1 MADPQQVLAQ
11 RVHDAIVAS
20 FGQEFGDADPL
31 IRSSSFA
38 DFQANVALP
47 LGKRLGRA
55 PRQVAGELVARLDV
69 TDMCAAPEVSGPGF
83 INFTLRDDW
92 IAAQASQM
100 LSDRRLGL
108 APTASPQTVVVEYSS
123 PNVAKEMH
131 VGHLRT
137 TIVGDA
143 IARVLEFAGHR
154 VIRDNHVG
162 DWGTPFGMLIEH
174 LLDVGEDSA
183 EAALLMTDPNAFYQ
197 AARRKFDTEPEFT
210 ERARSRLVRLQAGDP
225 DTMVIWQRLVDISR
239 EYLHQVYTRLGVS
252 LTDDDIRGESFY
264 NDMLADTVS
273 VLEKQGIAVESEGA
287 LCAFPAGFTGR
298 EGRPLPLII
307 RKSDGG
313 YNYATTDLA
322 AVRYRVDQLRCD
334 RSVYVVGSEQAL
346 HFQMVFA
353 VARQAGWIPESVSFE
368 HAQIGMVLGQDGNRL
383 KTREGETPKLS
394 DLLQEGVDRARGILD
409 ELDAAARFGEAEL
422 DVVAEA
428 VGIGAVKYAD
438 LSTARESAY
447 LFDWDRMISFRG
459 NTGPYL
465 QYATAR
471 IRSIFRRAA
480 EARTAESG
488 TAESGTG
495 EAGTAGS
502 GAGDAEAAARGA
514 GVAITAGPERALAL
528 RLLSFGAVVTQLG
541 ETAEPHRLCAYLF
554 DVASLFTTFYEECP
568 VLKAEPESLRVSR
581 LALCA
586 LTLDVLTKGLE
597 LLGVP
602 IPERM

>member
-20 FGQEFGDADPL
+20 FGPEYGDADPL
-31 IRSSSFA
+31 IRPSSFA

-47 LGKRLGRA
+47 LGKRLGRP
-55 PRQVAGELVARLDV
+55 PREVAGELARHGLMS

-83 INFTLRDDW
+83 INLRLRDDW

-100 LSDRRLGL
+100 LNDPRLGL
-108 APTASPQTVVVEYSS
+108 APVATPQTVVVEYSS
-123 PNVAKEMH
+123 PNIAKEMH

-162 DWGTPFGMLIEH
+162 DWGTQFGMLIEH

-183 EAALLMTDPNAFYQ
+183 EAGLLRTDPNAFYQ
-197 AARRKFDTEPEFT
+197 AARRKFDTDPGFA
-210 ERARSRLVRLQAGDP
+210 ERARK
-225 DTMVIWQRLVDISR
+225 RLVDLQGGDPATLQSGSGSSTSQ
-239 EYLHQVYTRLGVS
+239 EYLHRIYAGSASPSPTTTSGARASTTTCSRTRSALLEAKGMAVYS
-252 LTDDDIRGESFY
+252 D
-264 NDMLADTVS
+264 
-273 VLEKQGIAVESEGA
+273 GA
-287 LCAFPAGFTGR
+287 LCAFPPGFTGR

-313 YNYATTDLA
+313 YNYASTDLA
-322 AVRYRVDQLRCD
+322 TIRYRVDELGCD
-334 RSVYVVGSEQAL
+334 RAIYVVGADQAL

-353 VARQAGWIPESVSFE
+353 VAREAGWIPVGASFE
-368 HAQIGMVLGQDGNRL
+368 HAQIGLVLGPDGNRL
-383 KTREGETPKLS
+383 RTRSGDNVQLS
-394 DLLQEGVDRARGILD
+394 DLLAEGVERARGILA
-409 ELDAAARFGEAEL
+409 ELEATARFSPAEL
-422 DVVAEA
+422 DQIAEA

-438 LSTARESAY
+438 LSTARESGY
-447 LFDWDRMISFRG
+447 VFDWDRMISFRG

-471 IRSIFRRAA
+471 IRSIFRR
-480 EARTAESG
+480 S
-488 TAESGTG
+488 G
-495 EAGTAGS
+495 EAADPGS
-502 GAGDAEAAARGA
+502 SGSAVR
-514 GVAITAGPERALAL
+514 ITAPPERALAL
-528 RLLSFGAVVTQLG
+528 RLLDFGAAISQLG
-541 ETAEPHRLCAYLF
+541 QTTEPHRLCAFLF

-568 VLKAEPESLRVSR
+568 VLKAEPESLRAAR

-586 LTLDVLTKGLE
+586 LTLRVLTTGLD

-602 IPERM
+602 VPEQM

>member
-1 MADPQQVLAQ
+1 
-11 RVHDAIVAS
+11 
-20 FGQEFGDADPL
+20 
-31 IRSSSFA
+31 
-38 DFQANVALP
+38 VALP

-55 PRQVAGELVARLDV
+55 PREVAGELAARLDV
-69 TDMCAAPEVSGPGF
+69 ADMCAEPEVSGPGF

-92 IAAQASQM
+92 IAGQASQM
-100 LSDRRLGL
+100 LNDPRLGL
-108 APTASPQTVVVEYSS
+108 APVARPQTVVVEYSS

-174 LLDVGEDSA
+174 LLDVGADSA
-183 EAALLMTDPNAFYQ
+183 EAALLTTDPNAFYQ
-197 AARRKFDTEPEFT
+197 AARRKFETEPEFS
-210 ERARSRLVRLQAGDP
+210 ERARSRLVRLQTGDP
-225 DTMVIWQRLVDISR
+225 GTLAIWQRLVDISR
-239 EYLHQVYTRLGVS
+239 EYLHQIYARLGVS

-264 NDMLADTVS
+264 NDMLADTVGE
-273 VLEKQGIAVESEGA
+273 LEERGIATESEGA

-313 YNYATTDLA
+313 YNYASTDLA
-322 AVRYRVDQLRCD
+322 AVRYRVDKLSCD

-353 VARQAGWIPESVSFE
+353 VARGAGWIPAGVRFE

-394 DLLQEGVDRARGILD
+394 GLLQEGVDRARGILD
-409 ELDAAARFGEAEL
+409 ELDAAARFDPAEL
-422 DVVAEA
+422 DAVAEA

-480 EARTAESG
+480 D
-488 TAESGTG
+488 
-495 EAGTAGS
+495 AGTADAGTADAGTADADA
-502 GAGDAEAAARGA
+502 GARRA
-514 GVAITAGPERALAL
+514 GVAIAAAPERALAL
-528 RLLSFGAVVTQLG
+528 RLLSFGAMVTQLG

-586 LTLDVLTKGLE
+586 LTLDVLTMGLG

>member
-1 MADPQQVLAQ
+1 
-11 RVHDAIVAS
+11 
-20 FGQEFGDADPL
+20 
-31 IRSSSFA
+31 
-38 DFQANVALP
+38 
-47 LGKRLGRA
+47 
-55 PRQVAGELVARLDV
+55 
-69 TDMCAAPEVSGPGF
+69 PGF
-83 INFTLRDDW
+83 VNLTLRNDW
-92 IAAQASQM
+92 IARAATEV
-100 LSDRRLGL
+100 L
-108 APTASPQTVVVEYSS
+108 ADPRAGVPVTTRPKTVIVEYSS

-143 IARVLEFAGHR
+143 IASVLEFAGHR

-183 EAALLMTDPNAFYQ
+183 EAGLLTTDPNAFYQ
-197 AARRKFDTEPEFT
+197 AARRKFDSDPAFT

-239 EYLHQVYTRLGVS
+239 GYLHQVYTRLRVS
-252 LTDDDIRGESFY
+252 LRDEDIRGESFY
-264 NDMLADTVS
+264 NDMLADTVGE
-273 VLEKQGIAVESEGA
+273 LEERGIAVESEGA

-313 YNYATTDLA
+313 YNYASTDLA
-322 AVRYRVDQLRCD
+322 AVRYRVDKLSAD
-334 RSVYVVGSEQAL
+334 RAVYVVGSEQAL

-353 VARQAGWIPESVSFE
+353 VAREAGWIPAGASFE
-368 HAQIGMVLGQDGNRL
+368 HAQVGLVSAPGGGRL
-383 KTREGETPKLS
+383 RTRSGDNVQLS
-394 DLLQEGVDRARGILD
+394 DLLAEAVERARGILD
-409 ELDAAARFGEAEL
+409 EVDTAARFGAGEVDA
-422 DVVAEA
+422 VAEA

-447 LFDWDRMISFRG
+447 VFDWDRMISFRG

-471 IRSIFRRAA
+471 IRSIFRRAGA
-480 EARTAESG
+480 EADPDIRGSRVAVTA
-488 TAESGTG
+488 A
-495 EAGTAGS
+495 
-502 GAGDAEAAARGA
+502 
-514 GVAITAGPERALAL
+514 PERALAL
-528 RLLSFGAVVTQLG
+528 RLLDFGAVVTQVG

-554 DVASLFTTFYEECP
+554 DLASLFTSFYEECP
-568 VLKAEPESLRVSR
+568 VLKAEPASLRARR

-586 LTLDVLTKGLE
+586 LTLRVLTTGLD

-602 IPERM
+602 VPEQM

>member
-20 FGQEFGDADPL
+20 FGPEYGDADPL
-31 IRSSSFA
+31 IRPSSFA

-47 LGKRLGRA
+47 LGKRLRRA
-55 PRQVAGELVARLDV
+55 PREVAAELGGRLDV
-69 TDMCAAPEVSGPGF
+69 ADMCAAPEVSGPGF

-100 LSDRRLGL
+100 LGDSRLGL
-108 APTASPQTVVVEYSS
+108 APADRPQTVVVEYSS

-183 EAALLMTDPNAFYQ
+183 EAALLTTDPNAFYQ
-197 AARRKFDTEPEFT
+197 AARRKFENDPEFT

-225 DTMVIWQRLVDISR
+225 DTLVIWQRLVDISR
-239 EYLHQVYTRLGVS
+239 EYLHRVYARLGVS
-252 LTDDDIRGESFY
+252 LTDADIRGESFY
-264 NDMLADTVS
+264 NDMLADTVGQ
-273 VLEKQGIAVESEGA
+273 LEEKGIATQSEGA
-287 LCAFPAGFTGR
+287 LCAFPPGFTGR
-298 EGRPLPLII
+298 EGKPLPLII

-322 AVRYRVDQLRCD
+322 AVRYRVDKLSCD

-346 HFQMVFA
+346 HFQMIFA
-353 VARQAGWIPESVSFE
+353 VARQAGWIPEGVRFE

-383 KTREGETPKLS
+383 RTREGETPKLS
-394 DLLQEGVDRARGILD
+394 GLLQEGVDRARGILD
-409 ELDAAARFGEAEL
+409 ELDAADRFDAAEL
-422 DVVAEA
+422 DAVAEA

-480 EARTAESG
+480 
-488 TAESGTG
+488 GTG
-495 EAGTAGS
+495 GAGTTGGAVVT
-502 GAGDAEAAARGA
+502 GAGAEAAARRR
-514 GVAITAGPERALAL
+514 GVAISAGPERALAL
-528 RLLSFGAVVTQLG
+528 RLLSFGAMVTQLG

-568 VLKAEPESLRVSR
+568 VLKAEPESLRDSR
-581 LALCA
+581 LALCV
-586 LTLDVLTKGLE
+586 LTLDVLAKGLG

>member
-1 MADPQQVLAQ
+1 MADPQQILAH

-20 FGQEFGDADPL
+20 FGPEYGDADPL
-31 IRSSSFA
+31 IRPSAFA

-47 LGKRLGRA
+47 LGKRLGRP
-55 PRQVAGELVARLDV
+55 PREVAGELAARLDLM
-69 TDMCAAPEVSGPGF
+69 DMCAAPGVSGPGF

-100 LSDRRLGL
+100 LNDPRLGL
-108 APTASPQTVVVEYSS
+108 APVASPQTVVVEYSS

-183 EAALLMTDPNAFYQ
+183 DAALLMTDPNAFYQ

-225 DTMVIWQRLVDISR
+225 DTLAIWQRLVDISK
-239 EYLHQVYTRLGVS
+239 EYLHRVYTRLGVT
-252 LTDDDIRGESFY
+252 LTDEDIRGESFY
-264 NDMLADTVS
+264 NNMLADTVS
-273 VLEKQGIAVESEGA
+273 LLEDAGIATESEGA
-287 LCAFPAGFTGR
+287 LCAFPPGFTGR

-322 AVRYRVDQLRCD
+322 AVRYRVDKLSCD

-353 VARQAGWIPESVSFE
+353 VAREAGWIPESASFE

-394 DLLQEGVDRARGILD
+394 GLLAEGVDRARGILD
-409 ELDAAARFGEAEL
+409 ELDAAARFEEAEL
-422 DVVAEA
+422 DAVAEA

-480 EARTAESG
+480 DAGPVSDGTVSART
-488 TAESGTG
+488 
-495 EAGTAGS
+495 
-502 GAGDAEAAARGA
+502 GDAEAAARMS

-528 RLLSFGAVVTQLG
+528 RLLSFGAMVTQLG

-586 LTLDVLTKGLE
+586 LTLDVLTKGLD

>member
-1 MADPQQVLAQ
+1 MADPQQVLSD

-20 FGQEFGDADPL
+20 FGPEYGDADPL
-31 IRSSSFA
+31 IRPSSFA

-47 LGKRLGRA
+47 LGKRLRPP
-55 PRQVAGELVARLDV
+55 PRELAAELAAQLDV
-69 TDMCAAPEVSGPGF
+69 ADVCTEPEVSGPGF
-83 INFTLRDDW
+83 INLTLRDDW
-92 IAAQASQM
+92 IAAQATQM
-100 LSDRRLGL
+100 LGDARLGTEP
-108 APTASPQTVVVEYSS
+108 AAQPQTVVVEYSS

-143 IARVLEFAGHR
+143 IARVLEFAGHQ
-154 VIRDNHVG
+154 VIRDNHLG

-174 LLDVGEDSA
+174 LLDVGEASP
-183 EAALLMTDPNAFYQ
+183 EAALLTTDPNAFYQ
-197 AARRKFDTEPEFT
+197 AARRKFDGDPAFT
-210 ERARSRLVRLQAGDP
+210 ERARSRLVQLQAGDP
-225 DTMVIWQRLVDISR
+225 ATMAIWQRLVDISR
-239 EYLHQVYTRLGVS
+239 GYLHQVYTRLGVT
-252 LTDDDIRGESFY
+252 LTDADIRGESFY
-264 NDMLADTVS
+264 NDLLADTVAIL
-273 VLEKQGIAVESEGA
+273 VERGIAVESEGA

-298 EGRPLPLII
+298 EGKPLPLII

-322 AVRYRVDQLRCD
+322 AVRYRVDKLSVD
-334 RSVYVVGSEQAL
+334 RSIYVVGSEQAL

-353 VARQAGWIPESVSFE
+353 VAREAGWIPEGVSFE
-368 HAQIGMVLGQDGNRL
+368 HAQIGMVLGEDGGRL
-383 KTREGETPKLS
+383 KTREGDTPKLS
-394 DLLQEGVDRARGILD
+394 GLLDEGVERARGILD
-409 ELDAAARFGEAEL
+409 ELDAASRFGPAEL
-422 DVVAEA
+422 DAVAEA

-471 IRSIFRRAA
+471 IRSIFRRAD
-480 EARTAESG
+480 
-488 TAESGTG
+488 
-495 EAGTAGS
+495 AGAAGVA
-502 GAGDAEAAARGA
+502 GAGDAENAELAGAARAAALAA
-514 GVAITAGPERALAL
+514 GVTVTAAPERALAL
-528 RLLSFGAVVTQLG
+528 RLLGFGAALTQLG
-541 ETAEPHRLCAYLF
+541 ETAEPHRLCTFLF

-568 VLKAEPESLRVSR
+568 VLKAESESLRLSR

-586 LTLDVLTKGLE
+586 LTLDVLASGLG

-602 IPERM
+602 VPERM

>member
-1 MADPQQVLAQ
+1 
-11 RVHDAIVAS
+11 VHDAIVAS
-20 FGQEFGDADPL
+20 FGPDFSDADPL
-31 IRSSSFA
+31 IRPSSFA

-47 LGKRLGRA
+47 LGKRLGRP
-55 PRQVAGELVARLDV
+55 PREVAGELAARLDV
-69 TDMCAAPEVSGPGF
+69 TDMCAEPEVSGPGF
-83 INFTLRDDW
+83 INLTLRDDW
-92 IAAQASQM
+92 IAAQASLM
-100 LSDRRLGL
+100 LNDPRLGL
-108 APTASPQTVVVEYSS
+108 APVASPQTVVVEYSS

-174 LLDVGEDSA
+174 LLDVGPDSA
-183 EAALLMTDPNAFYQ
+183 EAALLITDPNAFYQ
-197 AARRKFDTEPEFT
+197 AGRRQFDTDPAFA

-225 DTMVIWQRLVDISR
+225 DTLAIWQRLVDISR
-239 EYLHQVYTRLGVS
+239 EYLHQVYARLRVS

-264 NDMLADTVS
+264 NDMLADTVAA
-273 VLEKQGIAVESEGA
+273 LEERGIATVSDGA

-322 AVRYRVDQLRCD
+322 AVRYRVDKLSAD
-334 RSVYVVGSEQAL
+334 RSIYVVGSEQAL

-353 VARQAGWIPESVSFE
+353 VAREAGWIPEGTSFE

-383 KTREGETPKLS
+383 RTREGETPKLS

-409 ELDAAARFGEAEL
+409 ELDAASRFEPAEL
-422 DVVAEA
+422 DAVAEA

-471 IRSIFRRAA
+471 IRSIFRRADAPDGDAADDARAGEA
-480 EARTAESG
+480 EAGGR
-488 TAESGTG
+488 
-495 EAGTAGS
+495 
-502 GAGDAEAAARGA
+502 RA
-514 GVAITAGPERALAL
+514 GVAVTAGPERALAL
-528 RLLSFGAVVTQLG
+528 RLLDFGAMVTQLG
-541 ETAEPHRLCAYLF
+541 ETTEPHRLCAYLF

-568 VLKAEPESLRVSR
+568 VLKAEPESLRTSR

-586 LTLDVLTKGLE
+586 LTLDVLTKGLT

-602 IPERM
+602 IPDRM

>member
-1 MADPQQVLAQ
+1 V
-11 RVHDAIVAS
+11 RDAIVAS
-20 FGQEFGDADPL
+20 FGPEYGAADPL
-31 IRSSSFA
+31 IRPSSFA
-38 DFQANVALP
+38 DLQANVALP
-47 LGKRLGRA
+47 LGKRLGRP
-55 PRQVAGELVARLDV
+55 PRDLAAELAARLDV
-69 TDMCAAPEVSGPGF
+69 TDICAAPQVSGPGF

-100 LSDRRLGL
+100 LSDPRLGL
-108 APTASPQTVVVEYSS
+108 APVASPQTVVVEYSS

-174 LLDVGEDSA
+174 LLDVGADSA
-183 EAALLMTDPNAFYQ
+183 EAALLTTDPNAFYA
-197 AARRKFDTEPEFT
+197 AARRKFDNEPAFA

-225 DTMVIWQRLVDISR
+225 DTLAIWQRLVDISR

-273 VLEKQGIAVESEGA
+273 ALEEKGIATESEGA

-322 AVRYRVDQLRCD
+322 AVRYRVDKLSCD

-353 VARQAGWIPESVSFE
+353 VAREAGWIPAGVRFE

-383 KTREGETPKLS
+383 RTREGETPKLS
-394 DLLQEGVDRARGILD
+394 GLLAEGVDRARGILD
-409 ELDAAARFGEAEL
+409 ELDAAARFDAAEL
-422 DVVAEA
+422 DAVAEA

-480 EARTAESG
+480 DAAAAAAGAASTG
-488 TAESGTG
+488 TAAAGAASTG
-495 EAGTAGS
+495 AAWTA
-502 GAGDAEAAARGA
+502 DPETAARRSR
-514 GVAITAGPERALAL
+514 VAISAGPERALAL
-528 RLLSFGAVVTQLG
+528 KLLGFGATVTQLA
-541 ETAEPHRLCAYLF
+541 ETTEPHRLCAFLF

-568 VLKAEPESLRVSR
+568 VLKAEPESLRASR

-586 LTLDVLTKGLE
+586 LTLDVLTMGLD

-602 IPERM
+602 VPERM

>member
-20 FGQEFGDADPL
+20 FGPEYSDADPL
-31 IRSSSFA
+31 IRPSAFA
-38 DFQANVALP
+38 DLQANVALP
-47 LGKRLGRA
+47 LGKRLRRA
-55 PRQVAGELVARLDV
+55 PREVAGELAARLDV
-69 TDMCAAPEVSGPGF
+69 ADMCATPEVSGPGF

-92 IAAQASQM
+92 IAAQASQL
-100 LSDRRLGL
+100 LSDPRLGL
-108 APTASPQTVVVEYSS
+108 APVANPQTVVVEYSS

-174 LLDVGEDSA
+174 LLDVGADSA
-183 EAALLMTDPNAFYQ
+183 EAALLTTDPNAFYQ
-197 AARRKFDTEPEFT
+197 AARRKFENEPAFA

-225 DTMVIWQRLVDISR
+225 DTLAIWQRLVDISR
-239 EYLHQVYTRLGVS
+239 EYLHRVYTRLGVS
-252 LTDDDIRGESFY
+252 LTDADIRGESFY
-264 NDMLADTVS
+264 HDMLADTVGAL
-273 VLEKQGIAVESEGA
+273 VEKGIATESEGA

-298 EGRPLPLII
+298 AGRPLPLII

-322 AVRYRVDQLRCD
+322 AVRYRVDKLSCD

-346 HFQMVFA
+346 HFQMIFA
-353 VARQAGWIPESVSFE
+353 VAREAGWIPEGVSFE

-383 KTREGETPKLS
+383 KTREGETPRLS
-394 DLLQEGVDRARGILD
+394 SLLQEGVDRARGILD
-409 ELDAAARFGEAEL
+409 ELDAAARFDAAEL
-422 DVVAEA
+422 DAVAEA

-480 EARTAESG
+480 DAAAADAEDASAEIAETA
-488 TAESGTG
+488 
-495 EAGTAGS
+495 
-502 GAGDAEAAARGA
+502 DPEAAARRS
-514 GVAITAGPERALAL
+514 GVVITAGPERALAL
-528 RLLSFGAVVTQLG
+528 RLLSFGAMVTQLG

-568 VLKAEPESLRVSR
+568 VLKAETEALQVSR

-586 LTLDVLTKGLE
+586 LTLDVLTMGLD

-602 IPERM
+602 VPERM

>member
-1 MADPQQVLAQ
+1 M
-11 RVHDAIVAS
+11 HDAIVAS
-20 FGQEFGDADPL
+20 FGPEYGDADPL
-31 IRSSSFA
+31 IRPSSFA

-47 LGKRLGRA
+47 LGKRLGRP
-55 PRQVAGELVARLDV
+55 PREVAGELAARLDV

-100 LSDRRLGL
+100 LNDRRLGL
-108 APTASPQTVVVEYSS
+108 ASVASPQTVVVEYSS
-123 PNVAKEMH
+123 PNIAKEMH

-137 TIVGDA
+137 TVVGDA

-183 EAALLMTDPNAFYQ
+183 EAALLVTDPNAFYQ
-197 AARRKFDTEPEFT
+197 AARHKFDTDPTFT
-210 ERARSRLVRLQAGDP
+210 ERARRRLVRLQAGDP
-225 DTMVIWQRLVDISR
+225 DTLAIWQRLVDISR
-239 EYLHQVYTRLGVS
+239 EYLHQIYARLGVS

-273 VLEKQGIAVESEGA
+273 VLEERGIATKSEGA
-287 LCAFPAGFTGR
+287 LCAFPSGFTGR

-322 AVRYRVDQLRCD
+322 AVRYRVDKLSAD
-334 RSVYVVGSEQAL
+334 RSIYVVGSEQAL

-353 VARQAGWIPESVSFE
+353 VAREVGWIPDHASFE

-394 DLLQEGVDRARGILD
+394 GLLAEGVDRARGILD
-409 ELDAAARFGEAEL
+409 ELDAAARFDAAEL
-422 DVVAEA
+422 DAVAEA

-480 EARTAESG
+480 ETGAVSARPVSAGPVS
-488 TAESGTG
+488 
-495 EAGTAGS
+495 AGTADAGT
-502 GAGDAEAAARGA
+502 GDAEAAARMA

-528 RLLSFGAVVTQLG
+528 RLLSFGAMVTQLG

-581 LALCA
+581 LALSA
-586 LTLDVLTKGLE
+586 LTLDVLTKGLD

>member
-11 RVHDAIVAS
+11 RVRDAIVAS
-20 FGQEFGDADPL
+20 FGPDYGDVDPL

-47 LGKRLGRA
+47 LGKRLGRP
-55 PRQVAGELVARLDV
+55 PREVASELAAHLEV
-69 TDMCAAPEVSGPGF
+69 TDMCAPPEISGPGF
-83 INFTLRDDW
+83 INLTLRDDW

-100 LSDRRLGL
+100 LNDPRLGL
-108 APTASPQTVVVEYSS
+108 EPVANPQTVVVEYSS

-137 TIVGDA
+137 TIIGDA
-143 IARVLEFAGHR
+143 IAHVLEFAGHR

-197 AARRKFDTEPEFT
+197 AARHKFDTDPEFT

-225 DTMVIWQRLVDISR
+225 DTLAIWQRLVDISR
-239 EYLHQVYTRLGVS
+239 EYLHQIYARLDVS

-273 VLEKQGIAVESEGA
+273 VLEDRGIATVSDGA

-322 AVRYRVDQLRCD
+322 AVRYRVDKLSVD
-334 RSVYVVGSEQAL
+334 RSIYVVGSEQAL

-353 VARQAGWIPESVSFE
+353 VAREAGWIPENVRFE
-368 HAQIGMVLGQDGNRL
+368 HAQVGMVLGQDGNRI

-394 DLLQEGVDRARGILD
+394 GLLAEGVDRARGILD
-409 ELDAAARFGEAEL
+409 EVDAAARFDAAEL
-422 DVVAEA
+422 DAVAEA

-438 LSTARESAY
+438 LSTARDSAY
-447 LFDWDRMISFRG
+447 LFDWERMISFRG

-480 EARTAESG
+480 SP
-488 TAESGTG
+488 
-495 EAGTAGS
+495 EAGGAEAG
-502 GAGDAEAAARGA
+502 GAEAAARAA

-528 RLLSFGAVVTQLG
+528 RLLSFGAMVTQLG

-586 LTLDVLTKGLE
+586 LTLDVLTKGLD